1 MLEDLEK
8 DLTKSIVTTN
18 TLTSGFKFI
27 DESSRRSGAFN
38 DPLYIPFY
46 YHLGKYLKPNNL
58 LEIGTDLGFISS
70 CFLKS
75 CKTVDYLLTVQNK
88 SNNHWD
94 EKLGRSNI
102 KRNYK
107 KTLELYHGDL
117 LDKDLLDK
125 IESKTF
131 NLAIINFQGSY
142 DNLFTLCD
150 FIYLRLN
157 EDGFIVMDFIKSN
170 KKNEEIFFNIANGYK
185 KEYKVFN
192 TRYGTGVI
200 KK

>member
-1 MLEDLEK
+1 MLEELEK

-27 DESSRRSGAFN
+27 DESSRRTGAFN

-46 YHLGKYLKPNNL
+46 YHLGKYLNPKSM
-58 LEIGTDLGFISS
+58 LEVGFDLGFIGS

-75 CKTVDYLLTVQNK
+75 CKTVDYMLAMQNK
-88 SNNHWD
+88 TDSYWD
-94 EKLGRSNI
+94 EKLGISNI
-102 KRNYK
+102 KKNYK
-107 KTLELYHGDL
+107 KSFEFYYGEL
-117 LDKDLLDK
+117 LDKEFLDK
-125 IESKTF
+125 IENKTF
-131 NLAIINFQGSY
+131 DLAIINSQGSY
-142 DNLFTLCD
+142 DNLFALCD
-150 FIYLRLN
+150 FIYLNLN
-157 EDGFIVMDFIKSN
+157 KDGFIVMDFIKSN